1 MKNTGSSIDTEY
13 ARIAVLEQ
21 KNNDMKAK
29 IDYKKDSKMIGNHS
43 RKNTIVT

>member
-13 ARIAVLEQ
+13 ARRIAVLEQ

-29 IDYKKDSKMIGNHS
+29 IVKK
-43 RKNTIVT
+43 RFQR